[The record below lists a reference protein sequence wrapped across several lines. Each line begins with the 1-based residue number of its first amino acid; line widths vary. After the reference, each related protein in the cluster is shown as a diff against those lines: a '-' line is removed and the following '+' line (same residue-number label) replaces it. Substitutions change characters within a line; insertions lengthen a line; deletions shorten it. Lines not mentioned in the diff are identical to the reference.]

1 MPKQLHIRY
10 DLCTGCRACEL
21 ACALKK
27 EAAFW
32 TEASSIRVRQVGIGP
47 LDIPTFCH
55 QCSDYPCIQ
64 ACPSKNKALSVG
76 PEGIV
81 LVNDSNCHRANGID
95 CQRCKKACLGNSIA
109 YHPVSNLPMF
119 CDRCQGDPECAKVC
133 ASGAL
138 SVTDNESFDGS
149 HYALPEKQI
158 ANELCLRLYG
168 TKNIK

>member
-32 TEASSIRVRQVGIGP
+32 TETASIRVREVGTGP
-47 LDIPTFCH
+47 LDIPVFCH
-55 QCSDYPCIQ
+55 QCSDHPCVQ
-64 ACPSKNKALSVG
+64 ACPAADKALWADE
-76 PEGIV
+76 EGIV
-81 LVNDSNCHRANGID
+81 RVQEGFCFRSRGID
-95 CQRCKKACLGNSIA
+95 CQRCRRACPGNSIA

-119 CDRCQGDPECAKVC
+119 CDRCGGEPECARVC

-138 SVTDNESFDGS
+138 AVTNNESFDGK
-149 HYALPEKQI
+149 HYALPEEQI
-158 ANELCLRLYG
+158 VNDLYLRLYG
-168 TKNIK
+168 TRIVR